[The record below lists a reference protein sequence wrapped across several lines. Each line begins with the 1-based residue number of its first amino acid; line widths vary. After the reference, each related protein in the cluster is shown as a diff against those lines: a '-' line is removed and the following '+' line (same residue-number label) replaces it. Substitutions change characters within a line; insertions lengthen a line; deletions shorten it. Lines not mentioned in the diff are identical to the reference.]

1 MSLWPTCLSEVNSN
15 EDWVGNAMSVE
26 NKQAIKIKPSLVP
39 FAWKGLLVIL
49 LGLVLSVGL
58 FVFQALLPFLF
69 GFGYLL
75 IFVGLGLVGL
85 GFLMVLIGL
94 VRRNMY
100 TYQLTDSDVII
111 QKQFLG
117 RSVRRIP
124 LASISDVEVS
134 QSLVGRLA
142 GYGNIVPISKSGYGL
157 VRGMERTENIVAEMT
172 NVPNPDKVANLIMSK
187 TSAMARQ
194 AINQ

>member
-1 MSLWPTCLSEVNSN
+1 MS
-15 EDWVGNAMSVE
+15 AE

-39 FAWKGLLVIL
+39 FTWKGALVIL

-58 FVFQALLPFLF
+58 FIFQSLMPFLF
-69 GFGYLL
+69 GFGFLL
-75 IFVGLGLVGL
+75 PFVGLGLVGL
-85 GFLMVLIGL
+85 GFFMVTIGL

-100 TYQLTDSDVII
+100 TYQLTDADVII

-134 QSLVGRLA
+134 QSFVGRLA

-172 NVPNPDKVANLIMSK
+172 NVPNPDKVANLIMTR
-187 TSAMARQ
+187 TSAMTRL